1 MSDVIFDTS
10 IWIEY
15 FKGNPEYFETCQK
28 LLDSG
33 CVYTLEV
40 IFAELMQGAKGKREL
55 EMIRLYY
62 ENLPKLDAR
71 DQIFESGVFSQKNQL
86 INRGIGLIDSM
97 IIFAAIQNRKKIW
110 TLDKK
115 VNSFLAYQ
123 TF

>member
-1 MSDVIFDTS
+1 MREVIFDTS

-15 FKGNPEYFETCQK
+15 FKGNPEYFETCQQ
-28 LLDSG
+28 LLDSR

-40 IFAELMQGAKGKREL
+40 IFAELMQGAKGMREL
-55 EMIRLYY
+55 ELIRLYY
-62 ENLPKLDAR
+62 DNLPKLDAP
-71 DQIFESGVFSQKNQL
+71 DQIFEAGVYSQKNQL

-115 VNSFLAYQ
+115 VNSYLAYQ
-123 TF
+123 TL

>member
-1 MSDVIFDTS
+1 MSEVILDTS

-15 FKGNPEYFETCQK
+15 FKGNPEYSETCQK

-33 CVYTLEV
+33 SVYTLEV

-62 ENLPKLDAR
+62 QNLPKLDAP
-71 DQIFESGVFSQKNQL
+71 DQIFEAGVFSQKNQL
-86 INRGIGLIDSM
+86 ISKGIGLIDSI
-97 IIFAAIQNRKKIW
+97 IIFTAIQNRKKIW

-115 VNSFLAYQ
+115 IRVFLAYQ
-123 TF
+123 TY

>member
-1 MSDVIFDTS
+1 MKEVIFDTS

-15 FKGNPEYFETCQK
+15 FKGNPEYFETCQE

-33 CVYTLEV
+33 SVYTLEV

-55 EMIRLYY
+55 DLITLFYQ
-62 ENLPKLDAR
+62 NLPKLDAP
-71 DQIFESGVFSQKNQL
+71 DQIFEAGVFSQKNQL
-86 INRGIGLIDSM
+86 ITKGIGLIDSM
-97 IIFAAIQNRKKIW
+97 IIFAAIQHRKKIW

-115 VNSFLAYQ
+115 VNAFLAYQ